1 MDRRRPTKEWGNR
14 SRIGKQTIISG
25 AKKLQD
31 ILGILIELTRRHSL
45 QMPLRDKA
53 KGREGEWRIL
63 RSIGHRLSSRCSTR
77 CTPFSDHEMIT
88 VIYLQNGR
96 LQNSASP
103 AVGLPNITPANPAEC
118 GGGTNKRPLSH
129 EREKVK

>member
-1 MDRRRPTKEWGNR
+1 MDRRPTKEGGNR

-45 QMPLRDKA
+45 HIPLRDKA

-63 RSIGHRLSSRCSTR
+63 RPIGHIDCQTGARRDALRFWTR
-77 CTPFSDHEMIT
+77 
-88 VIYLQNGR
+88 R
-96 LQNSASP
+96 
-103 AVGLPNITPANPAEC
+103 
-118 GGGTNKRPLSH
+118 
-129 EREKVK
+129 